1 MIKEMTYKVTFEE
14 VITALKRDALDFAAD
29 KEIGA
34 ETNKD
39 LKYVAGRFLKKFGH
53 DLEIT
58 DADIEYWKTTPASD
72 VVIDYSPFL
81 NN

>member
-1 MIKEMTYKVTFEE
+1 MKYKVTFEE
-14 VITALKRDALDFAAD
+14 MITALKRDALNFAAD

-34 ETNKD
+34 KTNKE

-53 DLEIT
+53 DFEIS
-58 DADIEYWKTTPASD
+58 DADIEYWKTNPASD
-72 VVIDYSPFL
+72 VVIDYRPFL